1 MTDPA
6 PAGFF
11 DGVFDRTLT
20 NLRSAWREIAESA
33 RGVLSGTPRPDL
45 PGEDASRLR
54 QQMLSCLDGRGGEV
68 TARARAADLGR
79 TYLSLDAAGRERFLQ
94 LLAREFDIDHDEVG
108 RCCQTL
114 LEAAEPAQRTAAERA
129 LRAAL
134 EPPRITLLR
143 QFNALPEGVK
153 FLVDRRAELIDLG
166 RRDPLLRGL
175 DEDLKRLLANWFDIG
190 FLELKRITWE
200 SPAALLEKLMVYEA
214 VHEIRGWTDLK
225 NRLEADRRCFA
236 FFHPRMPDEPLIFV
250 EVALVSGMAG
260 NIHALLDE
268 AAPIGDPQT
277 ADAAIFYSISN
288 CQRGLAGISF
298 GDFLIKRVVDA
309 LAIELPRLKIFAT
322 LSPVPGFRA
331 WLERQDRSAPGDLLL
346 PAERTAIEAL
356 GEDGAGG
363 RSPVAARS
371 GGLARRPADRR
382 GAARAAAAAVRPL
395 SAAGNGRPPA
405 GRSTRWRIS
414 TSATARASSGS
425 TGSAT
430 SPPRACSNPPAS
442 WSTIST
448 VSAISRPITRPIA
461 AKGGSPPRPRC
472 AISRAPAEIAAVA
485 PLHHAGCRALCYSTT
500 VLRSAGRNGRGRRQP
515 VQRRAWRNWQ
525 THWI

>member
-6 PAGFF
+6 PARFF
-11 DGVFDRTLT
+11 EGVFDRTLT

-33 RGVLSGTPRPDL
+33 RGVLAGSPRTDTSAADPDQI
-45 PGEDASRLR
+45 R

-79 TYLSLDAAGRERFLQ
+79 TYLSLDTDGRERFLQ
-94 LLAREFDIDHDEVG
+94 LLAGEFDVDRHEID
-108 RCCQTL
+108 RCCKAL
-114 LEAAEPAQRTAAERA
+114 INASGADQRAAAERA

-166 RRDPLLRGL
+166 QRDDLLIGL
-175 DEDLKRLLANWFDIG
+175 EEDLKRLLANWFDIG

-200 SPAALLEKLMVYEA
+200 SPAALLEKLMAYEA

-250 EVALVSGMAG
+250 EVALVCGMTG
-260 NIHALLDE
+260 DIHALLDE
-268 AAPIGDPQT
+268 AAPIGDPHS
-277 ADAAIFYSISN
+277 ADSAIFYSISN

-309 LAIELPRLKIFAT
+309 LATELPRLKVFAT

-331 WLERQDRSAPGDLLL
+331 WLERQSQAGSANLL
-346 PAERTAIEAL
+346 PAEQSAIEAL
-356 GEDGAGG
+356 GGETVKGDLTALLDHYSDPRAASALRDPLVRLCARYLLHERAPSG
-363 RSPVAARS
+363 RALDPVAHFHLSNGARVERLNWLGDTS
-371 GGLARRPADRR
+371 PKGLQQSAGMMVNYLYRLSEIEANHEAYR
-382 GAARAAAAAVRPL
+382 GE
-395 SAAGNGRPPA
+395 GRVA
-405 GRSTRWRIS
+405 
-414 TSATARASSGS
+414 ASS
-425 TGSAT
+425 AIRNML
-430 SPPRACSNPPAS
+430 RA
-442 WSTIST
+442 
-448 VSAISRPITRPIA
+448 
-461 AKGGSPPRPRC
+461 G
-472 AISRAPAEIAAVA
+472 
-485 PLHHAGCRALCYSTT
+485 
-500 VLRSAGRNGRGRRQP
+500 
-515 VQRRAWRNWQ
+515 
-525 THWI
+525 